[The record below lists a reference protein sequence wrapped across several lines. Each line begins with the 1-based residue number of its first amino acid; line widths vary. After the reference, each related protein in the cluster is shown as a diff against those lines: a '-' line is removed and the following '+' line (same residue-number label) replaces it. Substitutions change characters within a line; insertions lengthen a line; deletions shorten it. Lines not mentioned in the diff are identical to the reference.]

1 MAQILPSRYTTSS
14 LRVRNTS
21 HTHTCS
27 TNCFYFY
34 KQLKCKWWQYNM
46 QRLWICTYKF
56 INLIICPKLDYDT
69 VTQVSFFFSHYDEK
83 LRHRLFTSCR
93 WKERFPIL
101 RLSSFNILYLA
112 ILLQSCSLYWL
123 SPWKFSVRN
132 SIVWFIKLLT
142 ATTYFLRDGKV
153 KDFIKLT
160 PTLIDLHPNAVIY
173 AVTRD
178 VASSQCAP
186 WQLCSTAHLIQI
198 HSQ

>member
-21 HTHTCS
+21 HTHTHTRVLLIVFIFINSWNANDDNITCS
-27 TNCFYFY
+27 VCEYVH
-34 KQLKCKWWQYNM
+34 
-46 QRLWICTYKF
+46 